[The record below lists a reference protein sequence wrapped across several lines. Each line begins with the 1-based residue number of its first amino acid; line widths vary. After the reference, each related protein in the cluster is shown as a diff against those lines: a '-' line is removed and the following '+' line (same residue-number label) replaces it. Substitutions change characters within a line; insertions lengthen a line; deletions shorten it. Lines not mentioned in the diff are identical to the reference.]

1 MLATLIARMRS
12 LWRGARH
19 RSAVDAEMSEEF
31 RVHMEMRA
39 TDLVRAGLSPAE
51 AARQARVEFGSVDHY
66 KDVGAASRGLRRYD
80 ELRVSWLDFKLGF
93 RMLARYPG
101 LTVVGG
107 IAMAFAIAIG
117 AAVFEF
123 IAQTLHPTLP
133 LNEGN
138 RVVAIR
144 MWDAAA
150 SQGEQRLLHDFV
162 AWRAEVQSLEEI
174 SAFRT
179 LDRNL
184 ITENGARGDPVI
196 VAEMSASGFVLT
208 RTRPL
213 FGRVLTDADE
223 RPGADAVAVV
233 GYDLWQSRFNGDRA
247 VLGRVV
253 RLGSALVTVVGVM
266 PKGFAF
272 PAYHSVWMP
281 LRLNPNDYPVG
292 GGPGLTRVFARL
304 RPGVSMRDAQKE
316 LNAITARR
324 AVEFPETHAHL
335 RPQVMPYAK
344 SFFLMSGAQEWALS
358 SVNLFLAMLM
368 VLVCGNVALLMF
380 ARATSR
386 EAEIVVRT
394 ALGASRARIILQ
406 LFAEALVLGG
416 VALAFG
422 LAVAGIAHAR
432 ALGILASE
440 APGRWP
446 YWNHPG
452 LSPITI
458 LYAVGLTL
466 VGAIVAGVLPALK
479 VTRGLDGR
487 LRQAAAGV
495 GSHNFGGIWTTLIA
509 AQIAITV
516 AFPVT
521 AFLTN
526 RDAVQIQSLDLGL
539 PAREYLTAQV
549 AMDRDVAPGRG
560 VDTTTAGYRARF
572 RTTALELQ
580 RRIETQA
587 AVSGAAFASLL
598 PGMDHP
604 QRDVEVE
611 GVPSDRSH
619 SRGVSFASVTADY
632 FRVMGARLFAGR
644 SFVAADLESDVHPV
658 VVNQAFVREV
668 LGDRNAIGRRFRYV
682 SAAKKSGSI
691 TSPPIGRERAGGGG
705 RRDATPVEEPW
716 NVIVGVVSN
725 LGMTDGSDPHETGA
739 GVYHLVEPGPVFPL
753 FMAVHARGDARAFG
767 PTLRAVATALDPT
780 LRIDSVL
787 PLNELQDAN
796 LRGISF
802 WFRGLVAVSGMALL
816 LSLAAI
822 YAVMAFTVS
831 RRTRE
836 IGVRVALG
844 ASRTSIVKTIVA
856 RPLGQVVIGVAAG
869 AVLVALLVY
878 EAVDGMTI
886 REGAFVAGYAL
897 LMMAVCL
904 LACIVPARRALAIE
918 PTEALRADG

>member
-1 MLATLIARMRS
+1 MVATLMARMRS
-12 LWRGARH
+12 LWRGTRR

-31 RVHMEMRA
+31 RLHMDMRA
-39 TDLVRAGLSPAE
+39 ADLVRAGLSPDE

-107 IAMAFAIAIG
+107 IAMTFAIAIG

-123 IAQTLHPTLP
+123 IAQMLHPTLP
-133 LNEGN
+133 LDEGN
-138 RVVAIR
+138 RIIAIR

-150 SQGEQRLLHDFV
+150 SRGEQRMLHDFV
-162 AWRAEVQSLEEI
+162 AWRAEVQPLEEI

-184 ITENGARGDPVI
+184 ITESGGRGEPVI
-196 VAEMSASGFVLT
+196 VAEMSASGFALT

-213 FGRVLTDADE
+213 LGRVLSDADE
-223 RPGADAVAVV
+223 RPGADGVV
-233 GYDLWQSRFNGDRA
+233 VIGYDLWQSRFNGDRA

-253 RLGSALVTVVGVM
+253 RVGSALVTVVGVM

-272 PAYHSVWMP
+272 PAYHSVWTP
-281 LRLNPNDYPVG
+281 LRLNPSDYPVG

-316 LNAITARR
+316 LNAIAARR
-324 AVEFPETHAHL
+324 AAEFPETHAHL
-335 RPQVMPYAK
+335 RPQVIPYAK
-344 SFFLMSGAQEWALS
+344 SFFLMTGLQEWALS

-386 EAEIVVRT
+386 ESEIVVRT

-416 VALAFG
+416 VALVLG
-422 LAVAGIAHAR
+422 LATARIAHAR
-432 ALGILASE
+432 ALDILASE

-446 YWNHPG
+446 FWNHPG
-452 LSPITI
+452 LSPVTI
-458 LYAVGLTL
+458 LYAFGLTL
-466 VGAIVAGVLPALK
+466 LGAVVAGVLPALK

-521 AFLTN
+521 AFLTH
-526 RDAVQIQSLDLGL
+526 RDAVHIESLDLGL
-539 PAREYLTAQV
+539 PAREYLAAQV
-549 AMDRDVAPGRG
+549 AMDRDVAPGLG

-580 RRIETQA
+580 RRIEGQA
-587 AVSGAAFASLL
+587 AVSGATFANLL

-611 GVPSDRSH
+611 GVAADSSH
-619 SRGVSFASVTADY
+619 SRSVSFVSVTTNY
-632 FRVMGARLFAGR
+632 FRVMGARVFAGR
-644 SFVAADLESDVHPV
+644 SFIAADLESEVHPV

-668 LGDRNAIGRRFRYV
+668 LGGRNAIGRRFRYA
-682 SAAKKSGSI
+682 SAPKKSGNI
-691 TSPPIGRERAGGGG
+691 TSPPIGRERAGGA
-705 RRDATPVEEPW
+705 RRDTTHAEEPW

-725 LGMTDGSDPHETGA
+725 LGMSDGSEPRETGA
-739 GVYHLVEPGPVFPL
+739 GVYHLIEPGAVWPL
-753 FMAVHARGDARAFG
+753 FMAVHARGDARALA
-767 PTLRAVATALDPT
+767 PTLRTLSTALDPT

-787 PLNELQDAN
+787 PLNELQNAN

-802 WFRGLVAVSGMALL
+802 WFRGLVAVSAMALL

-822 YAVMAFTVS
+822 YAVMAFAVS

-844 ASRTSIVKTIVA
+844 ANRTSIVKTIVA
-856 RPLGQVVIGVAAG
+856 RPLRQVVIGISAG
-869 AVLVALLVY
+869 SVLVALLVY
-878 EAVDGMTI
+878 EARDGMSV
-886 REGAFVAGYAL
+886 REGAFVACYAL
-897 LMMAVCL
+897 LMMGVCL
-904 LACIVPARRALAIE
+904 FACIVPARRALAIE